1 MKKAKI
7 GLIGAGN
14 MGSALLS
21 GWLAAKAAGAGD
33 IRTYDPD
40 PAKLRAITQR
50 LKVKAAGDN
59 GDLAAWADVIVLAVK
74 PQVMDAVLKEI
85 APQAS
90 PSKLF
95 ISIAAGVTI
104 ARIEQGLGR
113 EVPVVRVMPNTPAL
127 IGEGISALAYNGRVK
142 GEGKKRALRLLD
154 AVGETV
160 EVPEKMID
168 AVTGLSGSG
177 PAYVFVLLEALSDAG
192 VRQGLPRETANRLAL
207 WTVRGAA
214 GMALESGRHPGE
226 LKDMVTSPGGTT
238 IAGLHALEKGK
249 FRAVLYNAVAAATE
263 RSRELGKE
271 KK

>member
-7 GLIGAGN
+7 GLIGTGN

-21 GWLAAKAAGAGD
+21 GWLSAKAVVAGD
-33 IRTYDPD
+33 IRVYDPD
-40 PAKLRAITQR
+40 RAKLQSTTRRFQVQAM
-50 LKVKAAGDN
+50 GDN
-59 GDLAAWADVIVLAVK
+59 GDLTAWADVVVMAVK

-85 APQAS
+85 APAVTAK
-90 PSKLF
+90 KLV
-95 ISIAAGVTI
+95 ISIAAGMSI
-104 ARIEQGLGR
+104 ARIEEGIGNK
-113 EVPVVRVMPNTPAL
+113 VAVVRVMPNTPAL
-127 IGEGISALAYNGRVK
+127 IGEGISALAFNDRVK
-142 GEGKKRALRLLD
+142 GAGKKRAMLLLD

-192 VRQGLPRETANRLAL
+192 VRQGLPRETASRLAL
-207 WTVRGAA
+207 WTVRGAS
-214 GMALESGRHPGE
+214 GMALKSGRHPCE

-271 KK
+271 NE

>member
-7 GLIGAGN
+7 GLIGTGN
-14 MGSALLS
+14 MGSALLA
-21 GWLAAKAAGAGD
+21 GWLSAKAAGAGD
-33 IRTYDPD
+33 IRLYDPD
-40 PAKLRAITQR
+40 GEKLRAATGR
-50 LKVKAAGDN
+50 LKVKAAEDN
-59 GDLAAWADVIVLAVK
+59 ADLTAWADVIVLAVK
-74 PQVMDAVLKEI
+74 PQVMDDVLQEI
-85 APQAS
+85 APAVTAK
-90 PSKLF
+90 KLI

-104 ARIEQGLGR
+104 ERIEQGLGK

-127 IGEGISALAYNGRVK
+127 IGEGISALSFNVRVK
-142 GEGKKRALRLLD
+142 GEGKKRALQLLD

-177 PAYVFVLLEALSDAG
+177 PAYIFVLLEALSDAG
-192 VRQGLPRETANRLAL
+192 VRQGLPRETASRLAL
-207 WTVRGAA
+207 WTVRGAS
-214 GMALESGRHPGE
+214 GMALQSGRHPGE

-249 FRAVLYNAVAAATE
+249 FRAALYNAVAAATE
-263 RSRELGKE
+263 RSKELGKE